1 MQLTSALFCQIRK
14 FMIGG
19 FTPPVQ
25 ANQCMGSVS
34 QPIIAATEQ
43 LGVYAP
49 LLRGLFYLTLF
60 TQFTGSP
67 RRLSL
72 TKPDESPLHRL
83 AASDRQLRIWRR
95 NCCHSPGDRLV
106 LRWGAGAPPIHSGF
120 TFVPI
125 QGTGGR

>member
-1 MQLTSALFCQIRK
+1 
-14 FMIGG
+14 
-19 FTPPVQ
+19 
-25 ANQCMGSVS
+25 MGSVS

-72 TKPDESPLHRL
+72 TKPPS
-83 AASDRQLRIWRR
+83 
-95 NCCHSPGDRLV
+95 
-106 LRWGAGAPPIHSGF
+106 
-120 TFVPI
+120 
-125 QGTGGR
+125 